1 MPKMRIGVFLGCHP
15 VGGGVYQYCI
25 SILDA
30 LKALSAERDWQVV
43 VVHDARGWEQRLA
56 GYPFQ
61 AIAAPRYKM
70 SRRLYRTFESLRLP
84 IEPLRFAFRYVHPLI
99 KTFHRLGCE
108 RWIFPSQDIWPS
120 LLSGVFSIATIH
132 DLMHRYERSFPE
144 VGARREFQA
153 REYRYRNMCRY
164 ARRILTDSRLGR
176 QQVMDCY
183 GAHLHDKLWP
193 LPFTLPEYFKRCCGD
208 LSVLKKRAIDAD
220 NFLFYPAQFWPHKNH
235 SNLLLAFRE
244 LKAVH
249 PDLHLVLVGA
259 KRNAWR
265 HVRALIAELALE
277 DRVHLLGY
285 VDDEEMVG
293 LYKLAKALV
302 MPTFFGPTNIPPL
315 EAAWFS
321 CPVVYSNI
329 YAFAEMNVE
338 NMIGIDPASV
348 ADICRGIDLALKGQ
362 AQTRPA
368 SPRGLD
374 FAATLEEILQQ
385 D

>member
-1 MPKMRIGVFLGCHP
+1 M
-15 VGGGVYQYCI
+15 
-25 SILDA
+25 
-30 LKALSAERDWQVV
+30 
-43 VVHDARGWEQRLA
+43 
-56 GYPFQ
+56 
-61 AIAAPRYKM
+61 
-70 SRRLYRTFESLRLP
+70 
-84 IEPLRFAFRYVHPLI
+84 
-99 KTFHRLGCE
+99 
-108 RWIFPSQDIWPS
+108 
-120 LLSGVFSIATIH
+120 
-132 DLMHRYERSFPE
+132 
-144 VGARREFQA
+144 
-153 REYRYRNMCRY
+153 
-164 ARRILTDSRLGR
+164 
-176 QQVMDCY
+176 
-183 GAHLHDKLWP
+183 
-193 LPFTLPEYFKRCCGD
+193 
-208 LSVLKKRAIDAD
+208 
-220 NFLFYPAQFWPHKNH
+220 
-235 SNLLLAFRE
+235 AFRE
-244 LKAVH
+244 LKSAH

-265 HVRALIAELALE
+265 DVRALIAELALE

-362 AQTRPA
+362 AQTRLA

-374 FAATLEEILQQ
+374 FAAALEEILQQ